1 MTLKSGTIFALDK
14 EMKHTDEKRI
24 SQKTK
29 TISKAVHYCP
39 CAFYVGSAD
48 DGAGICERRLQ

>member
-24 SQKTK
+24 SQKT
-29 TISKAVHYCP
+29 ISKAVHYCP

-48 DGAGICERRLQ
+48 GGAGICERRLQ